1 MIEKEKVSLKFIKKE
16 PFTGSDSGMR
26 FRLANDGNDKILATV
41 WPEPYSYYSTDDSLK
56 TNKTFPLNEEGR
68 DFAVNWLNEQRG
80 NF

>member
-1 MIEKEKVSLKFIKKE
+1 MIEKEKVSIKFIKKE

-26 FRLANDGNDKILATV
+26 FRLANNGNDEILATV

-68 DFAVNWLNEQRG
+68 DLAVNWLNEQHSL
-80 NF
+80 F